1 MTIPTRILIV
11 EDDMIIAANIS
22 LQLSNL
28 GYEVTGIET
37 RGEDAIN
44 HAIENHPDIIL
55 MDINLKGKIDGIEAA
70 KTIRKTWDIP
80 LVYLTANSDDASFQ
94 KAKETQPYAFIPK
107 PFNKLNLERT
117 IALVEEK
124 INEKRNTASEPHQL
138 IDGLED
144 RIFIRTNGKLVKVML
159 DEILYL
165 EADRN
170 YCHIYT
176 KDQDYLIVNTLNMVC
191 EKLTNRNFLRIHR
204 SFVVNL
210 KKLDAVA
217 DSYLEI
223 NNKVLPIGK
232 MYKEDLLKNI
242 QKV

>member
-1 MTIPTRILIV
+1 MTPPTRILIV

-44 HAIENHPDIIL
+44 HAVENHPDIIL
-55 MDINLKGKIDGIEAA
+55 MDIQLKGNIDGVEAA
-70 KTIRKTWDIP
+70 MAIHKALAIP
-80 LVYLTANSDDASFQ
+80 IVYLTANTDDLSFER
-94 KAKETQPYAFIPK
+94 AKETRPYAFISK

-117 IALVEEK
+117 IALVVEK
-124 INEKRNTASEPHQL
+124 INENTRPESEHHQL
-138 IDGLED
+138 IEGLED

-159 DEILYL
+159 DDILYL

-170 YCHIYT
+170 YCHIHT
-176 KDQDYLIVNTLNMVC
+176 KDQDYLVVNTLNLVC
-191 EKLTNRNFLRIHR
+191 EKLINRNFLRVHR

-232 MYKEDLLKNI
+232 MYKDDLMKNI

>member
-1 MTIPTRILIV
+1 MRNPTRILIV

-37 RGEDAIN
+37 RGEDAVN
-44 HAIENHPDIIL
+44 HALENHPDIIL

-70 KTIRKTWDIP
+70 KAIKKTWDVP
-80 LVYLTANSDDASFQ
+80 LVYLTANTDDASFQ
-94 KAKETQPYAFIPK
+94 KAKETHPFAFISK

-124 INEKRNTASEPHQL
+124 VNEKRETELVPHQL

-176 KDQDYLIVNTLNMVC
+176 KDQDYLIVNTLNIVC
-191 EKLTNRNFLRIHR
+191 EKLTSKNFLRVHR

-217 DSYLEI
+217 DSYVEI

-232 MYKEDLLKNI
+232 IYKEDLMKNI

>member
-1 MTIPTRILIV
+1 MTTPTRILIV

-44 HAIENHPDIIL
+44 HALENHPDIIL
-55 MDINLKGKIDGIEAA
+55 MDVNLKGKIDGIEAA
-70 KTIRKTWDIP
+70 KAIRKTWDIP
-80 LVYLTANSDDASFQ
+80 LVYLTANTDDASFQ
-94 KAKETQPYAFIPK
+94 KAKETQPFAFISK

-124 INEKRNTASEPHQL
+124 INEKRETISEPHQL

-191 EKLTNRNFLRIHR
+191 EKLTNRNFVRIHR

-232 MYKEDLLKNI
+232 MYKDDLMKTI

>member
-1 MTIPTRILIV
+1 MRNPTRILIV

-37 RGEDAIN
+37 RGEDAVN
-44 HAIENHPDIIL
+44 HALENHPDIIL

-70 KTIRKTWDIP
+70 KAIKKTWDIP
-80 LVYLTANSDDASFQ
+80 LVYLTANTDDASFQ
-94 KAKETQPYAFIPK
+94 KAKETHPFAFISK

-124 INEKRNTASEPHQL
+124 VNEKRETESVPHQL

-176 KDQDYLIVNTLNMVC
+176 KDQDYLIVNTLNIVC
-191 EKLTNRNFLRIHR
+191 EKLTSKNFLRVHR

-217 DSYLEI
+217 DSYVEI

-232 MYKEDLLKNI
+232 IYKEDLMKNI